1 MPGFLTTIYLTF
13 LGIVLNSLQSF
24 MGALELAHLYVLVT
38 LYYIMKKMLLFS
50 NIDLYFNQDQ

>member
-1 MPGFLTTIYLTF
+1 MPGFPTTIYLTF
-13 LGIVLNSLQSF
+13 LGIVLNTLQSF

-38 LYYIMKKMLLFS
+38 LMKKMLLFS